1 MPSFLS
7 KIKALA
13 SPSLNSKRKSK
24 STNDLNYNSQGYAVK
39 EKDLPKLQA
48 AAWRGDMEKVAE
60 FCKPGK
66 LDAPDKEGR

>member
-7 KIKALA
+7 KINALA

-39 EKDLPKLQA
+39 EKDLPNL
-48 AAWRGDMEKVAE
+48 
-60 FCKPGK
+60 
-66 LDAPDKEGR
+66 